1 MPSVGG
7 ERKKEHT
14 SSEDSLELKDGGAK
28 ESSLYLKREP
38 AERTDLTFDG
48 HNKRLCFCLTN
59 YTQCILEFLE

>member
-28 ESSLYLKREP
+28 ESSLYFKRESQQR
-38 AERTDLTFDG
+38 EQISLLTDIIKDFVLA
-48 HNKRLCFCLTN
+48 
-59 YTQCILEFLE
+59 